1 MLKRIVLAM
10 ALILCA
16 ASFTVEAAPWGS
28 KRTTATKTK
37 IDQSS
42 KRALMKTF
50 IQALFINQDYDAIWQ
65 LFSPEIKKQTIKEAG
80 SEKAAKE
87 TFKKE
92 IKKGMAEMDKDELCE
107 TTMNIEHRT
116 LRKITIE
123 DAILADQVFETLM
136 GEEVEARRK
145 FIEEN
150 AQYVEN
156 LDV

>member
-10 ALILCA
+10 ALMLCT

-65 LFSPEIKKQTIKEAG
+65 LFSPEIKKQMIKEAG

-92 IKKGMAEMDKDELCE
+92 IKKGMAEMDKDELAMVKGAVSTPE
-107 TTMNIEHRT
+107 GMNAMINE
-116 LRKITIE
+116 LLK
-123 DAILADQVFETLM
+123 D
-136 GEEVEARRK
+136 GEEDLKKIGNKWYIV
-145 FIEEN
+145 
-150 AQYVEN
+150 N
-156 LDV
+156 LD